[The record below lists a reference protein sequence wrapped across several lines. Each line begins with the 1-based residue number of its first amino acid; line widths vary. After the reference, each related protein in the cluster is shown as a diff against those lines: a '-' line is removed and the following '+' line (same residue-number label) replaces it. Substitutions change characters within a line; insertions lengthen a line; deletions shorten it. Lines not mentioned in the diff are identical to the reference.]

1 MLELMP
7 SSIVDVGSTRL
18 KKAVDKE
25 LIITRCRN
33 RLKGKKNLK
42 KYLPERFSFLYQFLW
57 NQMPSNLY
65 ENIIGKL
72 NKSHLE
78 FKTKVISS
86 MVPDEVLHSP
96 DDYKTTKF
104 MTAVMFLDVSGFTD
118 LSELY
123 NNPENGGA
131 SKLSQV
137 LNTYLGGIVHEILGH
152 GGDILKFSGDAIL
165 VLFTANSSVS
175 LPDAIHRAIDTA
187 IIIQL
192 SYGRY
197 KTDVGVT
204 LRIKIAISAGEV
216 HFSLVGT
223 QAFSHYVVAGQPVWK
238 VKMAER
244 IALAGDIIVTYYAWS
259 YIHDNEYV
267 WESCADKL
275 HLKIK
280 GFTSYWRSAKRLN
293 FSESSY
299 WDDQEDEDPME
310 QDDSIKIDSEMLAIR
325 PRLKYVTPHVVSSS
339 LQKFLIKPVLNAV
352 ENNEPLELL
361 TEMRQIVTVF
371 LNIVLKPRDVVEM
384 IKEIN
389 SIFTTVCKIVD
400 NYEGI
405 VNKLSLF
412 DKDVMFLIIFGL
424 RGLKH
429 EMDSQIALHCACEI
443 QETYA
448 KNPSII
454 SSSIGITTGIAYCG
468 IVGHTVR
475 REYSA
480 IGVDVN
486 KAARLMMAYPHKVTC
501 DKSTFMMS
509 KLDPAHFTLQDAIQL
524 KGLHNVGPIYEFRE
538 FIAERE
544 LLKPM
549 VYNYPLVDRD
559 QFIEIFQEMIEDGL
573 VIAQQTVQ
581 CTRADFPADQW
592 IQNCLLIRGEGQMGK
607 TRLINEF
614 FYIALRNKHISSLCF
629 SLSLKD
635 SKKPFSAVSLCIS
648 RPLGFT
654 ETITTATRQNR
665 MKLYLREHRLEQHVS
680 LLNEILGTSFNE
692 TPATAALGPAEKD
705 AARKELFRFL
715 CQKTF
720 QNLWVLIIDDA
731 EFMDDESFDLF
742 DVIWEMPQII
752 TVLTVGY
759 QKRLSPVRV
768 RVLDSPHVCQVKLP
782 PIETLL
788 HKAVA
793 CQFLNVNAIP
803 LDLERLLHTIS
814 NGNPGWINTFLL
826 CLRQSGLLR
835 IKRMGYS
842 AAQADGYVFCES
854 SFLHRDS
861 IKSSSTLRP
870 SLSDWRLF
878 ESSFDSGDPLLYPGE
893 ETPSLFN
900 KIVDVA
906 YLAGPVDT
914 KDYYTSR
921 NLEAFHLM
929 LYDSLSAFEQLVCKC
944 AAFLGQKFLRASLMY
959 TMATESEW
967 EVAIAMK
974 KLFDLQILSCAIG
987 DFSEGFRLAQKNVN
1001 SSWLESGECACIAL
1015 EVDRTCKDLP
1025 KYAVCGYSKF
1035 NSSEFHSTV
1044 YNLVTEEQKKQYHSN
1059 ALEFIES
1066 ETKKCNSC
1074 GAVPFKNLLS
1084 SEETYE
1090 VQVGCRN
1097 SEASGDGNEMLFQS
1111 STSRF
1116 SLYSS
1121 QQSIIFD
1128 CFRRRRSSSR
1138 RAPVLSYGAYSF
1150 VNCTCNMILYNMF
1163 SEIVLHSRG
1172 AGMLEKCVEAMIE
1185 WARICIKLSNIPK
1198 AIAILEEAE
1207 KLMAS
1212 IDTVENIALVTYLRG
1227 RLYTVKARGKY
1238 SLEQF
1243 ERALELYYR
1252 AARTLGMDFPR
1263 QRSLVRLKSK
1273 YYLAKVKSYLNPTGK
1288 EKSRS
1293 SKSLFYSLIVSQIAS
1308 CFNGMHKLFV
1318 KLRDW
1323 DRAALAAIWGLKHAL
1338 RHRKGSTVLVKSF
1351 ANFFHTAYH
1360 VGYSESIAWMQERS
1374 LEIVAENVHRI
1385 DADYLDA
1392 VVRFYTA
1399 LFRCQT
1405 LRSKKILSIELGKV
1419 VLHINDKLQQQSAEW
1434 DIIPILCELLLSH
1447 RRIAET
1453 VQTLWALQQLIVH
1466 QQSSPTGHIWYY
1478 AICLDVLLDTSCCIE
1493 TYRRSE
1499 NFYYKNRESF
1509 LAQRD
1514 GFASARLF
1522 ANLWLWCVRYGA
1534 WVAADNW
1541 LALLR
1546 DHFVLSAYDS
1556 TININTAV
1564 RILEGMVL
1572 TLINHIEARNTA
1584 QIRRVR
1590 ASIETL
1596 LGSVEQALAV
1606 NRNHVA
1612 RFELMRIYYRQVVDP
1627 RAGGTVRRELAA
1639 AAKRAHQR
1647 NDRLCHDQIEHT
1659 AKFWQRELTPALEN
1673 FWLDHAAGS
1682 DRSDGAS
1689 RNQSFAAGPAFGIG
1703 NEQLYDYASC
1713 ILNHERIYPY
1723 SMPLPRA
1730 RFR

>member
-1 MLELMP
+1 
-7 SSIVDVGSTRL
+7 
-18 KKAVDKE
+18 
-25 LIITRCRN
+25 
-33 RLKGKKNLK
+33 
-42 KYLPERFSFLYQFLW
+42 
-57 NQMPSNLY
+57 
-65 ENIIGKL
+65 
-72 NKSHLE
+72 
-78 FKTKVISS
+78 
-86 MVPDEVLHSP
+86 
-96 DDYKTTKF
+96 
-104 MTAVMFLDVSGFTD
+104 FTD

-123 NNPENGGA
+123 SKPENGGA

-165 VLFTANSSVS
+165 VLFKANSSVS

-216 HFSLVGT
+216 HFSLVGNDS
-223 QAFSHYVVAGQPVWK
+223 FSHYVVAGPPVWK
-238 VKMAER
+238 VKLAER

-267 WESCADKL
+267 WDSCADKM

-280 GFTSYWRSAKRLN
+280 GFTSYWRSTKRLN
-293 FSESSY
+293 YTEVSY
-299 WDDQEDEDPME
+299 WDDQEEEDPLE

-325 PRLKYVTPHVVSSS
+325 PRLKYVTPHVVTSS
-339 LQKFLIKPVLNAV
+339 LQKFLIKPVLIAV

-371 LNIVLKPRDVVEM
+371 LNIVLKPRDVVEL
-384 IKEIN
+384 IKEID
-389 SIFTTVCKIVD
+389 SIFTTVCKIVES
-400 NYEGI
+400 YEGI

-448 KNPSII
+448 KNPSIL

-538 FIAERE
+538 FISERE

-573 VIAQQTVQ
+573 MIAQQTVQ
-581 CTRADFPADQW
+581 CSRADFPPDQW

-614 FYIALRNKHISSLCF
+614 FYIALRNRHISSLCF

-635 SKKPFSAVSLCIS
+635 SKKPFTAVSLCIS

-654 ETITTATRQNR
+654 ETITTVTRQNR
-665 MKLYLREHRLEQHVS
+665 MKLYLREHKMEQHLS
-680 LLNEILGTSFNE
+680 LLNEIIGTNFNE
-692 TPATAALGPAEKD
+692 TDVTARLSQTEKD

-742 DVIWEMPQII
+742 DVIWEMPHII

-803 LDLERLLHTIS
+803 LDLERQLHTIS

-826 CLRQSGLLR
+826 CLRQSGILR
-835 IKRMGYS
+835 VKRMGYCE
-842 AAQADGYVFCES
+842 AQTEGYVFCEA
-854 SFLHRDS
+854 SFLKRDS

-878 ESSFDSGDPLLYPGE
+878 ESSFDIGDPMLYPGE

-906 YLAGPVDT
+906 YLTGTVDT

-967 EVAIAMK
+967 DVAIAMK

-987 DFSEGFRLAQKNVN
+987 DFSEGFRFAQKNVN
-1001 SSWLESGECACIAL
+1001 SSWLASGECACIAL
-1015 EVDRTCKDLP
+1015 EIDRNCKDLP

-1074 GAVPFKNLLS
+1074 GAVPFKNLMS
-1084 SEETYE
+1084 CEETYE
-1090 VQVGCRN
+1090 VQVGCR
-1097 SEASGDGNEMLFQS
+1097 
-1111 STSRF
+1111 T
-1116 SLYSS
+1116 
-1121 QQSIIFD
+1121 
-1128 CFRRRRSSSR
+1128 
-1138 RAPVLSYGAYSF
+1138 
-1150 VNCTCNMILYNMF
+1150 
-1163 SEIVLHSRG
+1163 
-1172 AGMLEKCVEAMIE
+1172 
-1185 WARICIKLSNIPK
+1185 
-1198 AIAILEEAE
+1198 
-1207 KLMAS
+1207 
-1212 IDTVENIALVTYLRG
+1212 
-1227 RLYTVKARGKY
+1227 
-1238 SLEQF
+1238 
-1243 ERALELYYR
+1243 
-1252 AARTLGMDFPR
+1252 
-1263 QRSLVRLKSK
+1263 
-1273 YYLAKVKSYLNPTGK
+1273 
-1288 EKSRS
+1288 
-1293 SKSLFYSLIVSQIAS
+1293 
-1308 CFNGMHKLFV
+1308 
-1318 KLRDW
+1318 
-1323 DRAALAAIWGLKHAL
+1323 
-1338 RHRKGSTVLVKSF
+1338 
-1351 ANFFHTAYH
+1351 YH

-1392 VVRFYTA
+1392 VVRYYTA

-1405 LRSKKILSIELGKV
+1405 LRSKKVLSIELGKV
-1419 VLHINDKLQQQSAEW
+1419 VLHINDKLQHQSAEW
-1434 DIIPILCELLLSH
+1434 DIIPILCELLLAH

-1453 VQTLWALQQLIVH
+1453 VQTLWTLQKLILH
-1466 QQSSPTGHIWYY
+1466 QQNPTGHIWYY

-1493 TYRRSE
+1493 SYRRCE
-1499 NFYYKNRESF
+1499 NFYFKNRESF

-1541 LALLR
+1541 LVLLR
-1546 DHFVLSAYDS
+1546 EYFVLRSYDS
-1556 TININTAV
+1556 TININTAI
-1564 RILEGMVL
+1564 RIVEGMVL
-1572 TLINHIEARNTA
+1572 TLINHIEARNTG

-1596 LGSVEQALAV
+1596 LGSVEQALST

-1627 RAGGTVRRELAA
+1627 AAGNVRRELAA
-1639 AAKRAHQR
+1639 AAKRAHLR
-1647 NDRLCHDQIEHT
+1647 NDHLCHDHIQHT
-1659 AKFWQRELTPALEN
+1659 AKFWHRELTPALEN

-1689 RNQSFAAGPAFGIG
+1689 RSQSFAVGTSFGMS

>member
-1 MLELMP
+1 
-7 SSIVDVGSTRL
+7 
-18 KKAVDKE
+18 
-25 LIITRCRN
+25 
-33 RLKGKKNLK
+33 
-42 KYLPERFSFLYQFLW
+42 LY
-57 NQMPSNLY
+57 
-65 ENIIGKL
+65 
-72 NKSHLE
+72 H
-78 FKTKVISS
+78 
-86 MVPDEVLHSP
+86 
-96 DDYKTTKF
+96 
-104 MTAVMFLDVSGFTD
+104 
-118 LSELY
+118 
-123 NNPENGGA
+123 NPENGGA

-137 LNTYLGGIVHEILGH
+137 LNTYLGGIVNEILGH

-165 VLFTANSSVS
+165 VLFKANSSVS

-204 LRIKIAISAGEV
+204 LRNKIAISAGEV
-216 HFSLVGT
+216 HFSLVGNES
-223 QAFSHYVVAGQPVWK
+223 FSHYVVAGQPVWK
-238 VKMAER
+238 VKLAER
-244 IALAGDIIVTYYAWS
+244 MALAGDIIVTYYAWS

-267 WESCADKL
+267 WESCADKM

-280 GFTSYWRSAKRLN
+280 GFTSYWRSTKRLN
-293 FSESSY
+293 FADAAY
-299 WDDQEDEDPME
+299 RDDEEDEDLFV
-310 QDDSIKIDSEMLAIR
+310 QDDAIKIDSEMIAIR

-371 LNIVLKPRDVVEM
+371 LNIVLKPRDVTAL

-389 SIFTTVCKIVD
+389 SIFTTVCKIVEG
-400 NYEGI
+400 YEGI

-429 EMDSQIALHCACEI
+429 EMDSQLALHCACEI
-443 QETYA
+443 QDTYA

-454 SSSIGITTGIAYCG
+454 SASIGITTGIAYCG

-480 IGVDVN
+480 IGVHVN

-549 VYNYPLVDRD
+549 VYNYSLVDRD
-559 QFIEIFQEMIEDGL
+559 QFIEIFQEMIDDGM
-573 VIAQQTVQ
+573 VIAQQ
-581 CTRADFPADQW
+581 CTRSDFPNDQW
-592 IQNCLLIRGEGQMGK
+592 IQNCLLIRGEAQMGK
-607 TRLINEF
+607 TRLVNEF

-635 SKKPFSAVSLCIS
+635 SKVSGNVWGCLQAELLLPCIRLQKPYSAASLCIS

-654 ETITTATRQNR
+654 ETITTVTRQNR
-665 MKLYLREHRLEQHVS
+665 MKLYLREHKMEQHLS
-680 LLNEILGTSFNE
+680 LLNEVLGTNFIVTE
-692 TPATAALGPAEKD
+692 ATASLNQTEKD
-705 AARKELFRFL
+705 SARKELFRFL

-731 EFMDDESFDLF
+731 EFIDDESFDLF
-742 DVIWEMPQII
+742 DAIWEMPQII

-759 QKRLSPVRV
+759 QKRLSPARI
-768 RVLDSPHVCQVKLP
+768 RVLDSPNVCQVKLP

-826 CLRQSGLLR
+826 CLRQSGILR
-835 IKRMGYS
+835 VKRMGYCE
-842 AAQADGYVFCES
+842 AQTEGYVFCDS
-854 SFLHRDS
+854 SFLQRDS
-861 IKSSSTLRP
+861 IKSSSTIRP

-878 ESSFDSGDPLLYPGE
+878 ESSFDVGDPLLYPGDQ
-893 ETPSLFN
+893 TPSLFN

-906 YLAGPVDT
+906 YLTDAVDT

-967 EVAIAMK
+967 DVAIAMK

-987 DFSEGFRLAQKNVN
+987 DFSEGFRLAQRNVN
-1001 SSWLESGECACIAL
+1001 SSWLGRGECACIAL
-1015 EVDRTCKDLP
+1015 EIDRACKDLP

-1044 YNLVTEEQKKQYHSN
+1044 YNLVTVEQKKQYHSN

-1074 GAVPFKNLLS
+1074 GAVPFKNLMS
-1084 SEETYE
+1084 CEETYE
-1090 VQVGCRN
+1090 VQVGCQR
-1097 SEASGDGNEMLFQS
+1097 SEELDGNEMLLQYKSF
-1111 STSRF
+1111 
-1116 SLYSS
+1116 
-1121 QQSIIFD
+1121 IFG
-1128 CFRRRRSSSR
+1128 CFKRRRSSSR
-1138 RAPVLSYGAYSF
+1138 RAPVLSYKAYSF
-1150 VNCTCNMILYNMF
+1150 VSCNCNMILYGMF
-1163 SEIVLHSRG
+1163 SEIVLHSKG
-1172 AGMLEKCVEAMIE
+1172 AGMLEKCVEASIE

-1198 AIAILEEAE
+1198 AISILEDAA
-1207 KLMAS
+1207 KMMTQ
-1212 IDTVENIALVTYLRG
+1212 IDTAENIALVTYLKG
-1227 RLYTVKARGKY
+1227 RLYTLEAKGRYG
-1238 SLEQF
+1238 LEQF
-1243 ERALELYYR
+1243 ERSLEL
-1252 AARTLGMDFPR
+1252 
-1263 QRSLVRLKSK
+1263 SLVRLKSRF
-1273 YYLAKVKSYLNPTGK
+1273 YLGKVKKYLDPNGQ
-1288 EKSRS
+1288 EKTPST
-1293 SKSLFYSLIVSQIAS
+1293 KSLFYSLIVSQIAS

-1323 DRAALAAIWGLKHAL
+1323 DRATLAAIWSLKHAL
-1338 RHRKGSTVLVKSF
+1338 RYRKSSTVLVKSF

-1360 VGYSESIAWMQERS
+1360 VGFSESTAWMQERS
-1374 LEIVAENVHRI
+1374 LEIVAENVRRI

-1392 VVRFYTA
+1392 IVRYYTA
-1399 LFRCQT
+1399 LFLCQT
-1405 LRSKKILSIELGKV
+1405 VRSKKVLSIELGKV
-1419 VLHINDKLQQQSAEW
+1419 VLQINDRLQYQSCEW
-1434 DIIPILCELLLSH
+1434 DIIPILCEVLLSN

-1453 VQTLWALQQLIVH
+1453 VQTLWTLQKLIIH
-1466 QQSSPTGHIWYY
+1466 QQYRTGHIWYY

-1493 TYRRSE
+1493 SYRRCE
-1499 NFYYKNRESF
+1499 NFYFKNRESF
-1509 LAQRD
+1509 LAQRNS
-1514 GFASARLF
+1514 FASARLF

-1541 LALLR
+1541 LVLLR
-1546 DHFVLSAYDS
+1546 ENFVLSMHDS
-1556 TININTAV
+1556 TININTAI
-1564 RILEGMVL
+1564 RIVEGMVL
-1572 TLINHIEARNTA
+1572 TLIYHIEARNTA

-1590 ASIETL
+1590 AGIETL
-1596 LGSVEQALAV
+1596 LASIEQALSI

-1627 RAGGTVRRELAA
+1627 AGGGNVRRQLAA
-1639 AAKRAHQR
+1639 AAKRAQSR
-1647 NDRLCHDQIEHT
+1647 NDHLCHDHIQHT
-1659 AKFWQRELTPALEN
+1659 AKFWNRELPPALET

-1682 DRSDGAS
+1682 DRMDGTS
-1689 RNQSFAAGPAFGIG
+1689 RSQSFAAGSLFDISS
-1703 NEQLYDYASC
+1703 EQLYDFTSC
-1713 ILNHERIYPY
+1713 ILHHEQIYPY
-1723 SMPLPRA
+1723 SLPLSRA
-1730 RFR
+1730 R

>member
-1 MLELMP
+1 MMAVT
-7 SSIVDVGSTRL
+7 SDIVTKKTR
-18 KKAVDKE
+18 
-25 LIITRCRN
+25 
-33 RLKGKKNLK
+33 
-42 KYLPERFSFLYQFLW
+42 
-57 NQMPSNLY
+57 
-65 ENIIGKL
+65 
-72 NKSHLE
+72 
-78 FKTKVISS
+78 
-86 MVPDEVLHSP
+86 
-96 DDYKTTKF
+96 
-104 MTAVMFLDVSGFTD
+104 FTD

-123 NNPENGGA
+123 SNPENGGA

-137 LNTYLGGIVHEILGH
+137 LNTYLGGIVHEILGY

-165 VLFTANSSVS
+165 VQFKANSSVS

-216 HFSLVGT
+216 HFSLVGNES
-223 QAFSHYVVAGQPVWK
+223 FSHYVVAGQPVWK
-238 VKMAER
+238 VKLAER
-244 IALAGDIIVTYYAWS
+244 IALAGDIIVTYYEWS

-267 WESCADKL
+267 WEPCSDKT

-280 GFTSYWRSAKRLN
+280 GFTSYWRSTKRLN
-293 FSESSY
+293 FSEAATY
-299 WDDQEDEDPME
+299 WDDQEEDDPLE
-310 QDDSIKIDSEMLAIR
+310 QDDAIKIDSEMLAIR
-325 PRLKYVTPHVVSSS
+325 PRLKYATPHVVSSS

-371 LNIVLKPRDVVEM
+371 LNIVIKPRDVVKLIE
-384 IKEIN
+384 EID
-389 SIFTTVCKIVD
+389 SIFTNVCKIVES
-400 NYEGI
+400 YEGI

-443 QETYA
+443 QETYG

-486 KAARLMMAYPHKVTC
+486 KAARLMMAYPQKVTC

-544 LLKPM
+544 LLKPT

-559 QFIEIFQEMIEDGL
+559 QFLEIFQEMIEDGL
-573 VIAQQTVQ
+573 MIAQQTVT
-581 CTRADFPADQW
+581 CTRDGFASDQW
-592 IQNCLLIRGEGQMGK
+592 IQNCLLIHGEGQMGK
-607 TRLINEF
+607 TRLVNEF
-614 FYIALRNKHISSLCF
+614 FYIALRNRHISSLCF

-635 SKKPFSAVSLCIS
+635 S
-648 RPLGFT
+648 
-654 ETITTATRQNR
+654 
-665 MKLYLREHRLEQHVS
+665 
-680 LLNEILGTSFNE
+680 
-692 TPATAALGPAEKD
+692 
-705 AARKELFRFL
+705 
-715 CQKTF
+715 KTF

-742 DVIWEMPQII
+742 DVIWEMPQVI

-759 QKRLSPVRV
+759 QKRLSPMRI
-768 RVLDSPHVCQVKLP
+768 RVLDNPHVCQVKLP

-803 LDLERLLHTIS
+803 LDLERLLHSIS

-826 CLRQSGLLR
+826 CLRQSGILR
-835 IKRMGYS
+835 VKRMGYCE
-842 AAQADGYVFCES
+842 AQAEGYVFCES
-854 SFLHRDS
+854 SYLQRDS
-861 IKSSSTLRP
+861 IKSSNTLRP

-878 ESSFDSGDPLLYPGE
+878 ESSFDIGDPLVYPGE
-893 ETPSLFN
+893 QSPSLFN

-906 YLAGPVDT
+906 YLTGTVDT
-914 KDYYTSR
+914 QDYYTSR

-967 EVAIAMK
+967 DVAIAMK

-1001 SSWLESGECACIAL
+1001 SSWLNSGECACIAL
-1015 EVDRTCKDLP
+1015 EIDRSCKDLP

-1035 NSSEFHSTV
+1035 NSIEFHSTV

-1059 ALEFIES
+1059 ALEFIET

-1074 GAVPFKNLLS
+1074 GAMSFKNLMS

-1090 VQVGCRN
+1090 VQVGCR
-1097 SEASGDGNEMLFQS
+1097 SSDAAEGNDMFFQS

-1121 QQSIIFD
+1121 QQSMIFD

-1138 RAPVLSYGAYSF
+1138 RAPVLNYSAYNF

-1163 SEIVLHSRG
+1163 SEIVLHTKG
-1172 AGMLEKCVEAMIE
+1172 AGLLEKCVEAKIE

-1198 AIAILEEAE
+1198 AIAILGEAE
-1207 KLMAS
+1207 HLMAS
-1212 IDTVENIALVTYLRG
+1212 IETAENIALVTYLRG
-1227 RLYTVKARGKY
+1227 RLYTLEAKGKY
-1238 SLEQF
+1238 CLEQF
-1243 ERALELYYR
+1243 EGALEL
-1252 AARTLGMDFPR
+1252 
-1263 QRSLVRLKSK
+1263 SLVRLRSS
-1273 YYLAKVKSYLNPTGK
+1273 YYLAKVKHYLNPARR
-1288 EKSRS
+1288 EKCSA

-1318 KLRDW
+1318 KLHDW
-1323 DRAALAAIWGLKHAL
+1323 DRAALAAIWGLYHAL
-1338 RHRKGSTVLVKSF
+1338 RHRK
-1351 ANFFHTAYH
+1351 AYH
-1360 VGYSESIAWMQERS
+1360 VGFSESIAWMQERS

-1385 DADYLDA
+1385 DSDYLDA
-1392 VVRFYTA
+1392 VVRYYTA

-1419 VLHINDKLQQQSAEW
+1419 VLHINDKLPHLSADW
-1434 DIIPILCELLLSH
+1434 DIIPILCELLLAH

-1453 VQTLWALQQLIVH
+1453 VQTLWTLQKLILH
-1466 QQSSPTGHIWYY
+1466 QQSPTGHIWYY

-1493 TYRRSE
+1493 SYRRCE
-1499 NFYYKNRESF
+1499 NFYFKNRESF

-1541 LALLR
+1541 LVLLR
-1546 DHFVLSAYDS
+1546 EYFALSAYDS
-1556 TININTAV
+1556 TININTAI
-1564 RILEGMVL
+1564 RIVEGMVL

-1584 QIRRVR
+1584 QIGRVR
-1590 ASIETL
+1590 ASIESL
-1596 LGSVEQALAV
+1596 IDSIEQALAI

-1627 RAGGTVRRELAA
+1627 AGSNVRRELAA
-1639 AAKRAHQR
+1639 AAKRAHHR
-1647 NDRLCHDQIEHT
+1647 NDHLCHEHIQHT
-1659 AKFWQRELTPALEN
+1659 AKFWHRELTPALEN

-1682 DRSDGAS
+1682 DRSDGVS
-1689 RNQSFAAGPAFGIG
+1689 RSQSFAVGSSFGIS

>member
-1 MLELMP
+1 MLSYP
-7 SSIVDVGSTRL
+7 
-18 KKAVDKE
+18 
-25 LIITRCRN
+25 
-33 RLKGKKNLK
+33 
-42 KYLPERFSFLYQFLW
+42 FLF
-57 NQMPSNLY
+57 
-65 ENIIGKL
+65 I
-72 NKSHLE
+72 
-78 FKTKVISS
+78 
-86 MVPDEVLHSP
+86 
-96 DDYKTTKF
+96 
-104 MTAVMFLDVSGFTD
+104 GFTD

-165 VLFTANSSVS
+165 VLFKANSSVS
-175 LPDAIHRAIDTA
+175 LPDVIHRAIDTA

-216 HFSLVGT
+216 NFSLVGNES
-223 QAFSHYVVAGQPVWK
+223 FSHYVVAGQPVWK
-238 VKMAER
+238 VKLAER
-244 IALAGDIIVTYYAWS
+244 MAMAGDIIVTYY
-259 YIHDNEYV
+259 
-267 WESCADKL
+267 DKM
-275 HLKIK
+275 HIKIK
-280 GFTSYWRSAKRLN
+280 GFTSYWRSTKRLN
-293 FSESSY
+293 FVEASFRE
-299 WDDQEDEDPME
+299 DQEGDDPLG
-310 QDDSIKIDSEMLAIR
+310 QDDTIKIDSEMLAI
-325 PRLKYVTPHVVSSS
+325 
-339 LQKFLIKPVLNAV
+339 

-371 LNIVLKPRDVVEM
+371 LNIVLKPRDVVAM
-384 IKEIN
+384 IEEIN
-389 SIFTTVCKIVD
+389 SIFTTVCKIVEG
-400 NYEGI
+400 YEGI

-443 QETYA
+443 QDTYA

-454 SSSIGITTGIAYCG
+454 SASIGITTGIAYCG

-480 IGVDVN
+480 IGVHVN

-501 DKSTFMMS
+501 DKTTFMMS

-524 KGLHNVGPIYEFRE
+524 KGLHNVGPIYEFKE

-559 QFIEIFQEMIEDGL
+559 QFVEIFQEMIEDGM
-573 VIAQQTVQ
+573 VIAQQ
-581 CTRADFPADQW
+581 CTRTDFPNDQW
-592 IQNCLLIRGEGQMGK
+592 IQNCLLIRGEAQMGK
-607 TRLINEF
+607 TRLVNEF

-635 SKKPFSAVSLCIS
+635 SK
-648 RPLGFT
+648 
-654 ETITTATRQNR
+654 
-665 MKLYLREHRLEQHVS
+665 
-680 LLNEILGTSFNE
+680 
-692 TPATAALGPAEKD
+692 
-705 AARKELFRFL
+705 
-715 CQKTF
+715 TF

-731 EFMDDESFDLF
+731 EFIDDQSFDLF
-742 DVIWEMPQII
+742 DIIWEMPQII
-752 TVLTVGY
+752 TVLAVGY

-768 RVLDSPHVCQVKLP
+768 RVLDRPNVCQIKLP
-782 PIETLL
+782 PVETLL

-826 CLRQSGLLR
+826 CLRQSGILR
-835 IKRMGYS
+835 VKRMGYCE
-842 AAQADGYVFCES
+842 AQTEGYVFCDS
-854 SFLHRDS
+854 SFLQRDS

-878 ESSFDSGDPLLYPGE
+878 ESSFDIGDALLYPGDQA
-893 ETPSLFN
+893 PSLFN
-900 KIVDVA
+900 RIVDVA
-906 YLAGPVDT
+906 YLTDTVDT

-959 TMATESEW
+959 TMAMESEW
-967 EVAIAMK
+967 DVAIAMK

-1001 SSWLESGECACIAL
+1001 SSWLARGECACIAL
-1015 EVDRTCKDLP
+1015 DVDRSCKDLP

-1044 YNLVTEEQKKQYHSN
+1044 YNLVTVEQKKQYHSN

-1074 GAVPFKNLLS
+1074 GSVSFKNLMS
-1084 SEETYE
+1084 CEETYE
-1090 VQVGCRN
+1090 VQVGCHRAEEP
-1097 SEASGDGNEMLFQS
+1097 EANEMFLQNS
-1111 STSRF
+1111 ASRF

-1121 QQSIIFD
+1121 QQSMIFD
-1128 CFRRRRSSSR
+1128 CFRRRRSSRSSR
-1138 RAPVLSYGAYSF
+1138 RGPVLSYGAYNF
-1150 VNCTCNMILYNMF
+1150 VSCNCNMILYSMF
-1163 SEIVLHSRG
+1163 SDIVLHSKG
-1172 AGMLEKCVEAMIE
+1172 AGLLEKCVEANIE

-1198 AIAILEEAE
+1198 AISILEDAG
-1207 KLMAS
+1207 KLMTQ
-1212 IDTVENIALVTYLRG
+1212 IDTAENIALVTYLKG
-1227 RLYTVKARGKY
+1227 RLYTLEAKGKY
-1238 SLEQF
+1238 CLEQF

-1252 AARTLGMDFPR
+1252 ALRTLGMSFPSS
-1263 QRSLVRLKSK
+1263 RSLVRLKSR
-1273 YYLAKVKSYLNPTGK
+1273 YYLMKVKKYLKPTKK
-1288 EKSRS
+1288 EKSS
-1293 SKSLFYSLIVSQIAS
+1293 TSKGLFYSLIVSQIAS

-1323 DRAALAAIWGLKHAL
+1323 DRATLAAIWGLKHAL
-1338 RHRKGSTVLVKSF
+1338 RHRKSSTVLVKSF
-1351 ANFFHTAYH
+1351 ANFFHAAYH
-1360 VGYSESIAWMQERS
+1360 VGFSEKTAWMQERS

-1392 VVRFYTA
+1392 VARYYTA
-1399 LFRCQT
+1399 LFLCQT
-1405 LRSKKILSIELGKV
+1405 IRSKKVLSIELGKV
-1419 VLHINDKLQQQSAEW
+1419 VLHINDRLQYQSCEW
-1434 DIIPILCELLLSH
+1434 DIIPILCEVLLSN

-1453 VQTLWALQQLIVH
+1453 VQTLWTLQKLIVH
-1466 QQSSPTGHIWYY
+1466 QQYRTGQIWYY

-1493 TYRRSE
+1493 SYRRCE
-1499 NFYYKNRESF
+1499 NFYFKNRESF
-1509 LAQRD
+1509 LTQRN

-1541 LALLR
+1541 LVLLR
-1546 DHFVLSAYDS
+1546 ENFALSVHDS
-1556 TININTAV
+1556 TININTAI
-1564 RILEGMVL
+1564 RIVEGMVL
-1572 TLINHIEARNTA
+1572 TLIYHIEARNTA

-1590 ASIETL
+1590 ACIETL
-1596 LGSVEQALAV
+1596 LGSVEQALSI

-1627 RAGGTVRRELAA
+1627 DGGDVRRQLAT
-1639 AAKRAHQR
+1639 AAKRAQSR
-1647 NDRLCHDQIEHT
+1647 NDHLCHDHIQHT
-1659 AKFWQRELTPALEN
+1659 AKFWYRELPPALET

-1682 DRSDGAS
+1682 DRIDGAS
-1689 RNQSFAAGPAFGIG
+1689 RNQSFAAGSLFGIS
-1703 NEQLYDYASC
+1703 NEQLYDYGSC
-1713 ILNHERIYPY
+1713 IMNHERIYPY